1 MFFAFWKRANDEVF
15 FVLPLFQGTASCFY
29 WIYPYLGLY
38 LCVYMCLTQC
48 LHAEAPFFTHNRR
61 ITGNPTGLFLFSYL
75 NGWLNVMV
83 HGISRY
89 ILRLVLLGS
98 RVVRYQ
104 LLPQITCMYVC
115 TILYFAKHTH
125 VYIIYILYM
134 CVLCKINKCIY
145 IYIYIYSIDRDLNMT
160 KQLTYAKTHI
170 HHTHPYTSISENLDT
185 SFGKWIFG
193 WFSDHWSP
201 G

>member
-1 MFFAFWKRANDEVF
+1 
-15 FVLPLFQGTASCFY
+15 
-29 WIYPYLGLY
+29 
-38 LCVYMCLTQC
+38 MCLTQC

-89 ILRLVLLGS
+89 ILRLFLLGS

-125 VYIIYILYM
+125 VYIIYIVYM
-134 CVLCKINKCIY
+134 CVLCKILFFDYLIHIFFMY
-145 IYIYIYSIDRDLNMT
+145 ILILMLI
-160 KQLTYAKTHI
+160 
-170 HHTHPYTSISENLDT
+170 SISSISGDT
-185 SFGKWIFG
+185 NIIWHHFA
-193 WFSDHWSP
+193 WFSVGCSP
-201 G
+201 LGGCHVVPSRSAVEQCAEPTRRCLRRWKHLTVSWAAR

>member
-1 MFFAFWKRANDEVF
+1 
-15 FVLPLFQGTASCFY
+15 
-29 WIYPYLGLY
+29 
-38 LCVYMCLTQC
+38 MCLTQC

-83 HGISRY
+83 HGISWY
-89 ILRLVLLGS
+89 ILRLFLLGS

-125 VYIIYILYM
+125 VYIVYILFNIYCIQV
-134 CVLCKINKCIY
+134 CVLCKINKY
-145 IYIYIYSIDRDLNMT
+145 IYLFFDFLFD
-160 KQLTYAKTHI
+160 THLFYVHI
-170 HHTHPYTSISENLDT
+170 LMLISISSISGDT
-185 SFGKWIFG
+185 NIIWHHFA
-193 WFSDHWSP
+193 WFSVGCSP
-201 G
+201 LGGCHVVPSRSAVEQCAEPTRRCLRR

>member
-1 MFFAFWKRANDEVF
+1 
-15 FVLPLFQGTASCFY
+15 
-29 WIYPYLGLY
+29 
-38 LCVYMCLTQC
+38 MCLTQC

-89 ILRLVLLGS
+89 ILRLFLLGS

-125 VYIIYILYM
+125 VYIIYIVYM
-134 CVLCKINKCIY
+134 CVLCKILFFDYLIHIFFMY
-145 IYIYIYSIDRDLNMT
+145 ILILMLI
-160 KQLTYAKTHI
+160 
-170 HHTHPYTSISENLDT
+170 SISSISGDT
-185 SFGKWIFG
+185 NIIWHHFA
-193 WFSDHWSP
+193 WFSVGCSP
-201 G
+201 LGGCHVVPSRSAVEQCAEPTRRCLRR